1 MRLHWCALDDPGGA
15 LGLKNRLMRPVKK
28 MIDYETEPLSD
39 SYWFVCLLA
48 CKLLLCVAQNAWFTL
63 EHAS

>member
-1 MRLHWCALDDPGGA
+1 MHLLWCALDDPGGA

-39 SYWFVCLLA
+39 SY
-48 CKLLLCVAQNAWFTL
+48 LLLPHSAKKQ
-63 EHAS
+63 